1 MSKVVIEFDT
11 NDSKPVLKVDGM
23 PIEFANCSVDY
34 YNPQTGHPEFTFY
47 FEQTTTNTQGLRETR
62 RYVMKPPI
70 SDASKAF
77 VVETVLDKDKAMV
90 DTIDYLEQ
98 RHRRGNE

>member
-23 PIEFANCSVDY
+23 PIEFTICIVDY
-34 YNPQTGHPEFTFY
+34 SGPQTVYPGFTFC

-62 RYVMKPPI
+62 RYVMKSPT

-77 VVETVLDKDKAMV
+77 VVETVLDKDKAMA
-90 DTIDYLEQ
+90 DTIDYWEQ
-98 RHRRGNE
+98 RHQRGNE